1 MATTIVITD
10 DTFDTEVLKS
20 NKPVLVDFWAEWCGP
35 CKAIEPILEE
45 IAGKYA
51 GKLVVARLDTE
62 ANLDQVMNH
71 GVMGLPTLILFKQ
84 GKPVERITG
93 AVTKEKLLGM
103 IAPHLIGE
111 SISVSI

>member
-45 IAGKYA
+45 IAGEFV

-84 GKPVERITG
+84 GQPVERVTG
-93 AVTKEKLLGM
+93 TVTKEKLLGM
-103 IAPHLIGE
+103 ITPHLIRE
-111 SISVSI
+111 SVGGSI